1 MTRSDLTNSSV
12 HNEDENIV
20 PMLDWFLQFEY
31 RLLTIHKKI
40 KEIGGII
47 MSGSTILIEYSVLT
61 QMQSN
66 GLQTETVFW

>member
-1 MTRSDLTNSSV
+1 MTRSDLTNSPV

-31 RLLTIHKKI
+31 ILLTIHKKF